1 MSPKSTSGVETRV
14 ASLSVVLPA
23 HNEELII
30 ERTVS
35 SILDFVPQVAD
46 TFEVIVV
53 DDGSTDGTG
62 SILAAMAARDARVV
76 VVTHP
81 RNLGY
86 GAALR
91 SGFARARH
99 GHVFYTDSDG
109 QFDIRELPLLLPH
122 VHEVD
127 IVTGYRRDRQDPANR
142 KLNAGI
148 LRIFNRVV
156 LGLKLRDVDCAF
168 KVYKKEVL
176 DSIDLL
182 CDGILIDT
190 EIFYKAKRQ
199 GYTLKEVPV
208 THFPREGGAAT
219 GNRPDVLVRVVRE
232 LPNLLKSRGRRRAG
246 AREPKE
252 AQ

>member
-1 MSPKSTSGVETRV
+1 MTVESRV
-14 ASLSVVLPA
+14 SALSIVLPA

-30 ERTVS
+30 EQTVS
-35 SILDFVPQVAD
+35 SILAFVPEVAD
-46 TFEVIVV
+46 AFEVIVV
-53 DDGSTDGTG
+53 DDGSTDATAA
-62 SILAAMAARDARVV
+62 ILDGMAARDARVV
-76 VVTHP
+76 VVKHP
-81 RNLGY
+81 KNLGY

-122 VHEVD
+122 VHDVD
-127 IVTGYRRDRQDPANR
+127 IVTGYRRERQDPTNR
-142 KLNAGI
+142 KVNAGI
-148 LRIFNRVV
+148 IRIFNRVV

-168 KVYKKEVL
+168 KVYKREVL

-208 THFPREGGAAT
+208 SHFPRAGGAAT

-232 LPNLLKSRGRRRAG
+232 LPNLLKSRGRRRA
-246 AREPKE
+246 PKRDPE
-252 AQ
+252 RAQ